1 MKKIFTLLML
11 LCTISV
17 FAANAAGTYTG
28 RLTISVDGNAPTVKD
43 GQNVIV
49 TESDIVTLTI
59 PDFSYSGYPKA
70 DVNLLP
76 QASVVITASKDAAG
90 NLTLKTIKY
99 GFLRLSAKFNDGS
112 KVSDNNCNISLSI
125 SAVLQKV
132 EVTFVG
138 TK

>member
-1 MKKIFTLLML
+1 ML

-49 TESDIVTLTI
+49 ALTI

-70 DVNLLP
+70 D
-76 QASVVITASKDAAG
+76 VVITASKDAAG

>member
-59 PDFSYSGYPKA
+59 PDFSQVIQKQM
-70 DVNLLP
+70 LLL
-76 QASVVITASKDAAG
+76 Q
-90 NLTLKTIKY
+90 
-99 GFLRLSAKFNDGS
+99 
-112 KVSDNNCNISLSI
+112 
-125 SAVLQKV
+125 LQKMLR
-132 EVTFVG
+132 EI
-138 TK
+138 